1 MALIAQTFT
10 LCSARPGQRERNK
23 EGPAHIDEQKL

>member
-10 LCSARPGQRERNK
+10 LCSARPGSASGK
-23 EGPAHIDEQKL
+23 EKPAHIDEQKL